1 MKKIKIFIFTI
12 LLLVPFNSIK
22 AETLQDKYDKLS
34 NLQSE
39 YEKNKNAKKLT
50 DSEIAKLQKEIS
62 SIGSSIETTKGEI
75 TEAQNNIEKSEKE
88 IDSKKEETDE
98 LLKFLQV
105 STGENV
111 YLDYLFEAEDY
122 TDFIYRYS
130 IVTQLSGYNNE
141 LIEELETL
149 IKNLKQKKIELND
162 KQTKLES
169 QRQELTAKNNKLKAN
184 LSELNQ
190 EGTTIEQDIADLKK
204 EITRLE
210 NLGCGRNQDISS
222 CEPIQYANGW
232 KYPLTTGCVTSE
244 YTGFNERTDWS
255 GGGGHHAIDLSCVPE
270 GTNVYAAAAGTVA
283 RVVRHTAANPSTC
296 GGNMVW
302 IYHIVNGVEY
312 TTVYMHLL
320 NITVEAGQK
329 VTDQTIIGHMGGGS
343 TQSYDRCTG
352 GAHLHFGLASGHN
365 AYDFNSYSFN
375 PRNLIYFPPMYGGYF
390 YR

>member
-184 LSELNQ
+184 LSES
-190 EGTTIEQDIADLKK
+190 
-204 EITRLE
+204 R
-210 NLGCGRNQDISS
+210 
-222 CEPIQYANGW
+222 
-232 KYPLTTGCVTSE
+232 
-244 YTGFNERTDWS
+244 
-255 GGGGHHAIDLSCVPE
+255 
-270 GTNVYAAAAGTVA
+270 
-283 RVVRHTAANPSTC
+283 
-296 GGNMVW
+296 GND
-302 IYHIVNGVEY
+302 N
-312 TTVYMHLL
+312 
-320 NITVEAGQK
+320 
-329 VTDQTIIGHMGGGS
+329 
-343 TQSYDRCTG
+343 
-352 GAHLHFGLASGHN
+352 
-365 AYDFNSYSFN
+365 
-375 PRNLIYFPPMYGGYF
+375 
-390 YR
+390 